1 MKTKILDLIDF
12 EKVDILLEGFNK
24 STGFVTAILDL
35 DGNILSKSGWRQAC
49 TAFHRVNP
57 ETSKKC
63 TISDTTL
70 ANKMGKNES
79 YHFYQCLNGLVDVS
93 VPIVIGNEHIANLF
107 SGQFFFEE
115 PDREY
120 FKKQAQKY
128 GFDEEN
134 YLKSIREVPVLSKDK
149 VISAMDFLLN
159 MTQMISEIS
168 FQKLEQ
174 MQLNEAVKRS
184 ERTLRLFVEYS
195 PASIA
200 MFDNNMCY
208 LIASR
213 RFLTDYNLGDRNIVG
228 LSHYEVFPEIPE
240 RWKEIHQ
247 RALKG
252 EIISADNDP
261 FPRING
267 EMDWIRWE
275 IRPWFRSHM
284 EIGGIILF
292 SEVITEYK
300 KSEQAL
306 IDSQAYNRT
315 LFEQSVIGLALTEMD
330 GKLVDINPAYA
341 TIIGRTVEETKQ
353 LTYWDITP
361 EKYNLK
367 EQEQLKLLEKTGR
380 YGPYEKE
387 YIHKNGNLVPVRL
400 QGQII
405 ERAGEKYIWSSVED
419 ISEQK
424 QAEEEL
430 KLSEKKY
437 RYLFNNNPLP
447 MWIYNL
453 ETLSFMEVNEAAILH
468 YGYSEAEFKAM
479 TLCDIRPNE
488 DVHLLLEDVA
498 GTFESYNKA
507 GIWKH
512 KKKNGEII
520 FVEIVSHLI
529 DFENIPARLV
539 QANDV
544 TNRRKA
550 EEALKESEKQYRS
563 LFENMNAGF
572 VLFEV
577 CQNKQ
582 GIPVDLIIAAA
593 NEGFE
598 ETTGLKLRNAIGS
611 KLTEVLPGIE
621 KDDADWIGTY
631 SKVAVTGEAIQFEQG
646 SELLGYYYSVSA
658 FKAGPKQCA
667 VTFVDITERKLAEE
681 LNRKSAKRAKMQR
694 NLIARLTF
702 EESVFN
708 RDVDDALKIIT
719 SKLAQIM
726 QVDRVSVWLLSDD
739 NTKLQRRMLYDTVS
753 GSDSQIEVLNTA
765 DIPSY
770 FAALR
775 KDSQIDAED
784 AQNDTRTRELNENY
798 FIPLQITSLLDS
810 AIQQD
815 GQLIGVLSAEHRGPI
830 RKWQTDEK
838 SFFSAIT
845 NLVAQLF
852 SDVERKKAEA
862 ELKRMTRIMKNA
874 QEIAHL
880 GSFEYVAADQTTIWS
895 EEEYRIYG
903 LDPTRPSPEYN
914 VMLEKCIHPD
924 DKKLLHAMFMA
935 AMQNQAVYEL
945 EHRIVRPDGS
955 VRWVYDKAHPYF
967 DKNGILL
974 RYVGATLDITD
985 RKNLQEELEI
995 LNAELEKKVEQRTS
1009 QLEAANK
1016 ELETFTYS
1024 VSHDLK
1030 APLRGIDGYSKLL
1043 LNEYG
1048 NSLNEEASHFIKTI
1062 RSSTLQMNQLIEDL
1076 LAYSRLER
1084 SHFKPE
1090 RIALQSFIKTLVSD
1104 FSNEIENE
1112 GIIVEIE
1119 IPEVEIVTDST
1130 GLSIVLRNLLENA
1143 IKFTRGKPAPKVEI
1157 NWEKKNGFW
1166 IISVKDNGVGFD
1178 MKYHNRIFEIFQRLH
1193 RSEDF
1198 QGTGIGLAMVFKA
1211 VQRMNGKVWA
1221 ESSLGVGATF
1231 FVELPN

>member
-12 EKVDILLEGFNK
+12 EKVDVLLEGFNK

-35 DGNILSKSGWRQAC
+35 EGNILSKSGWRQTC

-149 VISAMDFLLN
+149 VIAAMDFLLN

-213 RFLTDYNLGDRNIVG
+213 RFLTDYDLGDRNIVG

-261 FPRING
+261 FPRTNG

-275 IRPWFRSHM
+275 IRPWFRSDM

-315 LFEQSVIGLALTEMD
+315 LFEQSVIGLALTGMD

-341 TIIGRTVEETKQ
+341 IIIGRTVEETKQ

-468 YGYSEAEFKAM
+468 YGYSEAEFKSM
-479 TLCDIRPNE
+479 TLLDIRPSE

-512 KKKNGEII
+512 RKRNGEII

-539 QANDV
+539 LANDV
-544 TNRRKA
+544 TNRMEA
-550 EEALKESEKQYRS
+550 EEALKESEKRYRS

-582 GIPVDLIIAAA
+582 GIPVDLIVAAA

-598 ETTGLKLRNAIGS
+598 ETTGLKLRDAIGS

-631 SKVAVTGEAIQFEQG
+631 SKVAITGEAIQFEQG

-667 VTFVDITERKLAEE
+667 VTFVDISERKRAEE
-681 LNRKSAKRAKMQR
+681 LNWKSAERAKMQR

-708 RDVDDALKIIT
+708 LDIDDALKIIT

-726 QVDRVSVWLLSDD
+726 QVDRISVWLLSID
-739 NTKLQRRMLYDTVS
+739 NTKLQRRMLYDAVS
-753 GSDSQIEVLNTA
+753 GSDSQIEVLETA
-765 DIPSY
+765 DISSY
-770 FAALR
+770 FEALR

-784 AQNDTRTRELNENY
+784 AQNDSRTRGLNENY

-815 GQLIGVLSAEHRGPI
+815 GQLIGVLSVEHRGPI
-830 RKWQTDEK
+830 RKWETDEK
-838 SFFSAIT
+838 SFLSAIT
-845 NLVAQLF
+845 NLVGQIF
-852 SDVERKKAEA
+852 SDIERKKAEMA
-862 ELKRMTRIMKNA
+862 LKRMTRSMENA

-903 LDPTRPSPEYN
+903 LDPARQSPEYN

-924 DKKLLHAMFMA
+924 DRKLLHDAFMT
-935 AMQNQAVYEL
+935 AMQNQEVYEL

-967 DKNGILL
+967 DKNGKLL

-995 LNAELEKKVEQRTS
+995 LNAELEKKVEQRTA

-1062 RSSTLQMNQLIEDL
+1062 RSSTLHMNQLIEDL

-1090 RIALQSFIKTLVSD
+1090 RVALQSFIKTLASD
-1104 FSNEIENE
+1104 FSDAIENE
-1112 GIIVEIE
+1112 GIIVEID
-1119 IPEVEIVTDST
+1119 ISEVEIVTDST
-1130 GLSIVLRNLLENA
+1130 GLSIILRNLLENA
-1143 IKFTRGKPAPKVEI
+1143 IKFTRDKPKPRIEI
-1157 NWEKKNGFW
+1157 NWEKKNAYG

-1198 QGTGIGLAMVFKA
+1198 PGTGIGLAMVFKA

-1221 ESSLGVGATF
+1221 ESSLGEGATF